1 MKRSPARIR
10 PLPVIFSDEAQRDF
24 EEDFEHLFHE
34 AGFTIAARYIAAV
47 ERTSELAAAFPGI
60 GMRCAFDNP
69 PLSRLRRKPLYGRF
83 SARMLFYYVDT
94 DHIEIARILHGKQNW
109 AALLR

>member
-1 MKRSPARIR
+1 VKRSSPRIR

-24 EEDFEHLFHE
+24 DEDVEYLHGE
-34 AGFTIAARYIAAV
+34 AGFGVAARYIEAV
-47 ERTSELAAAFPGI
+47 DRTANLVAAFPGI
-60 GMRCAFDNP
+60 GMRCPFDDP

-94 DHIEIARILHGKQNW
+94 DHIEIARIPHGKQNW